1 MTLLESQKFLQWI
14 VGLKMETRRSSIALA
29 AQPAATI
36 QQRCALSKRIMTAE
50 ALVPLPVIL
59 KMNKYLT

>member
-1 MTLLESQKFLQWI
+1 MESQKFLQWI
-14 VGLKMETRRSSIALA
+14 VGLKMGKHRSSIALA

-50 ALVPLPVIL
+50 ALVTIE
-59 KMNKYLT
+59 